1 MAFLRVGR
9 WGIRFVEP
17 PQFASSI
24 NRNKTQNSRKPK
36 GLLLSPP
43 GGITTELTREL
54 WIFDHFFEQGVASLH
69 EGSVSCLGLSVA
81 QRNAS
86 HNPHNLACFFD
97 QLVRVPFH
105 KSHFLKRNRK
115 VLWHFRVVLVVFVCV
130 VVGRFWPCRAWN
142 SIAIKEVR
150 GTQPFK
156 FPFGSEFKVL
166 HFFVCIFLLTNSPCN
181 QCQSIV

>member
-1 MAFLRVGR
+1 M
-9 WGIRFVEP
+9 EP

-69 EGSVSCLGLSVA
+69 EGSVPCLGLSVA

-86 HNPHNLACFFD
+86 HNSHNLACFSD
-97 QLVRVPFH
+97 KLVRVPFH

-115 VLWHFRVVLVVFVCV
+115 VLWHFRVVFFFCVSSLVVF
-130 VVGRFWPCRAWN
+130 GRFVSGIPSRLRRY
-142 SIAIKEVR
+142 EVR
-150 GTQPFK
+150 SPSDSLLVQN
-156 FPFGSEFKVL
+156 SRYYI
-166 HFFVCIFLLTNSPCN
+166 FV
-181 QCQSIV
+181 